1 MRIIILFLFL
11 IISPRSFAD
20 NPEGKLTLEDIYKKH
35 VFAERDVDGFRWMND
50 DDYYTTLKRDNSSGE
65 QYIIKFEAITGKP
78 VDTLLNT
85 KVLTTTEGKAL
96 TINDYTFG
104 PKEKKVLLTVEK
116 ESIYRRSSK
125 AFYYVY
131 EFQYNEFERLANG
144 GKESFATFSPDGK
157 RIAFVRDNNLIL
169 KDLDTKK
176 IRNVTDDG
184 LVNHIINGMGDWVY
198 EEEFSLSKAF
208 AWSPDGKKIAFF
220 TFNESQ
226 VKEYD
231 IQVWGKLYPKEY
243 KFKYPK
249 AGEQNSRVSISV
261 YSIEDNRTTKMN
273 TGDEADIYI
282 PRIKWLP
289 DGEILSII
297 RMNRL
302 QNKLEILHADVNT
315 GNSAIIYQETCDTYI
330 DLEYTDDLTYLSDG
344 SFVKSSERD
353 GYKHIYYYDHG
364 GKLIRQVTSGN
375 WEVSDLIALDEKRKI
390 LYFVSTEDS
399 PLERY
404 LYKISLNGKR
414 KTRVSEFDGINR
426 PVFSSGLSFF
436 INWNNSASRPTKITL
451 HKSNGHL
458 IRVLED
464 NKLLQKTA
472 KEYALAK
479 KEFFS
484 FVTVDSIHLNGYM
497 LKPVNFDSSKKYPVL
512 MTVYG
517 GPGSQTVQ
525 NSWERQYWHH
535 LLTQKG
541 YIIVSVDNRGT
552 GGRGRAFKHS
562 TYKKLGKLE
571 AFDQIQA
578 AKYLRGLPYVDADRI
593 GIWGWSYGGYMSA
606 LVLFTGHEFFKA
618 AIAVAPV
625 TSWRYYDTIYTERY
639 LQRPQDNPDGYDDY
653 TPLAHAGEL
662 TGAFLLIHGT
672 GDDNVHFQNSIE
684 LQRALILAGKQ
695 FRSFYFPDKNHG
707 IYGGNTRYY
716 LFTMMTDFVL
726 NNL

>member
-1 MRIIILFLFL
+1 MRIIILYFFL
-11 IISPRSFAD
+11 IISSGAWAE
-20 NPEGKLTLEDIYKKH
+20 NPAGVLTLEDIYKKH
-35 VFAERDVDGFRWMND
+35 VFAERYVDGFRWMHD
-50 DDYYTTLKRDNSSGE
+50 DNYYTTLKKDDTSWG
-65 QYIIKFEAITGKP
+65 QYIIKFRTITGLP

-85 KVLTTTEGKAL
+85 EKFASNDGKTL
-96 TINDYTFG
+96 VISGYTFG
-104 PKEKKVLLTVEK
+104 PKEEKILLSVDK

-131 EFQYNEFERLANG
+131 DIHKDEIERLTAG

-157 RIAFVRDNNLIL
+157 HIAFVRDNNLFL
-169 KDLDTKK
+169 KDLSTKK
-176 IRNVTDDG
+176 VWKITNNG

-208 AWSPDGKKIAFF
+208 YWSPDGGKIAFY
-220 TFNESQ
+220 TFDESK

-231 IQVWGKLYPKEY
+231 MQVWGQLYPEEY
-243 KFKYPK
+243 RFKYPK
-249 AGEQNSRVSISV
+249 AGEQNSKVSISV
-261 YSIEDNRTTKMN
+261 YSIDDSYTTRMDIGEE
-273 TGDEADIYI
+273 TDIYI

-289 DGEILSII
+289 DGEVLSII

-315 GNSAIIYQETCDTYI
+315 GESTVIYLEESNTYV

-344 SFVKSSERD
+344 SFLKSSERD
-353 GYKHIYYYDHG
+353 GFKHIYYYDKKG
-364 GKLIRQVTSGN
+364 RIVRQVTAGK
-375 WEVSDLIALDEKRKI
+375 WEVSDLIAVDEKRKI

-399 PLERY
+399 PLERH
-404 LYKISLNGKR
+404 LYRIGLNGKH
-414 KTRVSEFDGINR
+414 KVKISEYEGVNR

-436 INWNNSASRPTKITL
+436 INWNNSASTPTKITL
-451 HKSNGHL
+451 HKSNSNL

-464 NKLLQKTA
+464 NKSLQKTA
-472 KEYALAK
+472 KYYGLATK
-479 KEFFS
+479 DFFS
-484 FVTVDSIHLNGYM
+484 FITVDSVHLNGYM
-497 LKPVNFDSSKKYPVL
+497 LKPVDFDPSNKYPVL

-578 AKYLRGLPYVDADRI
+578 AKYLGSLPYVDANRI

-606 LVLFTGHEFFKA
+606 LVLFTGHEYFKA

-625 TSWRYYDTIYTERY
+625 TSWRFYDTIYTERY
-639 LQRPQDNPDGYDDY
+639 LQRPQDNPEGYDDY

-662 TGAFLLIHGT
+662 KGAFLLIHGT
-672 GDDNVHFQNSIE
+672 GDDNVHFQNSVE

-695 FRSFYFPDKNHG
+695 FRSFYFPNKNHG
-707 IYGGNTRYY
+707 IYGGNSRYY
-716 LFTMMTDFVL
+716 LFTMMTDFIL
-726 NNL
+726 DNL